1 MTTVNLGK
9 GATYTLDTRELDR
22 ILKGMPSKRD
32 EIVAKAA
39 FEIEAN
45 AKKLAPVD
53 TGALKNSIFTK
64 TKKRSGYRGAAAD
77 AQDKNP
83 EVKNLPESEFEPGDN
98 EAVVGSSVEYAFWVE
113 MGHHKVSARPF
124 LGTAYE
130 MVKAKFDKM
139 LKELVK

>member
-22 ILKGMPSKRD
+22 ILKAMPSKRD

-39 FEIEAN
+39 FEIEDK

-53 TGALKNSIFTK
+53 TGALMSSIFTK
-64 TKKRSGYRGAAAD
+64 TKRSNGYRTACGN
-77 AQDKNP
+77 AQNKNP
-83 EVKNLPESEFEPGDN
+83 KAKMLPESEFEIKDG
-98 EAVVGSSVEYAFWVE
+98 EALVGSPMEYAFWVE
-113 MGHHKVSARPF
+113 IGHHKVNSRPF
-124 LGTAYE
+124 LGTAFE